1 MTIPPQFVLMIVL
14 FGPGIIACYIFI
26 KKIQQNRAR
35 LRESMDNEEPIK
47 LPGHS
52 VLEKIERTHE
62 QVTDKI
68 VFLIFPTILHAC
80 VFYMFFENRTGD
92 EMTFVFLFGVET
104 GIIALLGF
112 KLWRLLKELEK
123 YKMGYRGELFVSQIL
138 QPLSLM
144 GYRIFHDLDLEGLK
158 IDHLLINDSGVFC
171 LETETPDIPKS
182 YRRKKERELN
192 YNGRKLQYP
201 WGEDASCIL
210 TVQRNASTLAR
221 ILREQTGE
229 AIPVYPVLIL
239 PGWKINRTGKG
250 PVNVVNPRE
259 LPAGLFYFPD
269 FPMSER
275 LMDKIEQALTGDRVE
290 ELAHAIKA
298 S

>member
-1 MTIPPQFVLMIVL
+1 MIKA
-14 FGPGIIACYIFI
+14 IIF
-26 KKIQQNRAR
+26 
-35 LRESMDNEEPIK
+35 DFD
-47 LPGHS
+47 G
-52 VLEKIERTHE
+52 
-62 QVTDKI
+62 
-68 VFLIFPTILHAC
+68 LI
-80 VFYMFFENRTGD
+80 
-92 EMTFVFLFGVET
+92 
-104 GIIALLGF
+104 
-112 KLWRLLKELEK
+112 
-123 YKMGYRGELFVSQIL
+123 
-138 QPLSLM
+138 
-144 GYRIFHDLDLEGLK
+144 
-158 IDHLLINDSGVFC
+158 

-290 ELAHAIKA
+290 ELAHTIKA

>member
-35 LRESMDNEEPIK
+35 LRESMEDEEPVK

-62 QVTDKI
+62 KVTDKI

-80 VFYMFFENRTGD
+80 VFYMFFESRAGD
-92 EMTFVFLFGVET
+92 EMTFIFLFGVET

-112 KLWRLLKELEK
+112 KLCRLLRELEK
-123 YKMGYRGELFVSQIL
+123 YKVGYRGELFVSQIL

-171 LETETPDIPKS
+171 LETETPETPKTFK
-182 YRRKKERELN
+182 RKKDRELN
-192 YNGRKLQYP
+192 YNGREIQYP
-201 WGEDASCIL
+201 WGNDASCIR
-210 TVQRNASTLAR
+210 TVQKKRLHPGKDSAR
-221 ILREQTGE
+221 TNRGGDSR
-229 AIPVYPVLIL
+229 IPSYHFARLENQSDRQRSRQCGKPKRIAGRIVLFSRFSHV
-239 PGWKINRTGKG
+239 RTFDG
-250 PVNVVNPRE
+250 
-259 LPAGLFYFPD
+259 
-269 FPMSER
+269 
-275 LMDKIEQALTGDRVE
+275 
-290 ELAHAIKA
+290 
-298 S
+298 